1 MLIRDHATSRSSR
14 RSTSSRAAACGSRRA
29 SASASRSR
37 AATRPRPRRRFAAE
51 ARPGCISWI
60 STARSGPAPPGL
72 VERVA
77 DAGVPVQVVA
87 AASPGRDP
95 RRAGRGRRPSHRR
108 DRCALDRERVEPVP
122 RFGDKLVV
130 AVDAKDGRVVAEGWV
145 TESDV
150 SPREL
155 AQRCVEAGVR
165 RLLVTSTRRD
175 GSLAGPDT
183 ALLEEVLEAG
193 LPVLAAGGIA
203 SLEDLSIRVTSAA
216 RAPSSAARSGPVV
229 SVCRRRP
236 PCIRLDRG
244 TPPRADVTR
253 TGYTASPNRV
263 VRTQLGASGVGN
275 SLEISPFGGL
285 RCSRPCLLS
294 SLS

>member
-1 MLIRDHATSRSSR
+1 MATFTVIPAIDVLEGRCVRLSEGR
-14 RSTSSRAAACGSRRA
+14 RERVTIEGGDPAEAA
-29 SASASRSR
+29 
-37 AATRPRPRRRFAAE
+37 RRFAAE
-51 ARPGCISWI
+51 GASWLHLVDLDGAFSGRP
-60 STARSGPAPPGL
+60 TPGL

-77 DAGVPVQVVA
+77 DAGVPVQVGGGLRHPDA
-87 AASPGRDP
+87 IHA
-95 RRAGRGRRPSHRR
+95 
-108 DRCALDRERVEPVP
+108 ALDAGAARVIVGTAALSIERGSSLSLL
-122 RFGDKLVV
+122 GDKLVV

-203 SLEDLSIRVTSAA
+203 SLEDLSILRDLGCEGAVVGSAIWA
-216 RAPSSAARSGPVV
+216 GR
-229 SVCRRRP
+229 
-236 PCIRLDRG
+236 
-244 TPPRADVTR
+244 
-253 TGYTASPNRV
+253 
-263 VRTQLGASGVGN
+263 
-275 SLEISPFGGL
+275 F
-285 RCSRPCLLS
+285 
-294 SLS
+294 SLSEAAALYSARPGHSAEG